1 MKTEEL
7 RKKGKNELLRM
18 VEDLKK
24 KLNDIRFK
32 RSSNQ
37 LKDVNELSNARKE
50 IARML
55 TIIKELEKN
64 A

>member
-1 MKTEEL
+1 MI
-7 RKKGKNELLRM
+7 
-18 VEDLKK
+18 EDLKK

-37 LKDVNELSNARKE
+37 LKDVNELGNARKE
-50 IARML
+50 IARIL
-55 TIIKELEKN
+55 TIIKELDKN